1 MIIVQDVERRIGTAE
16 VIKPDLVARLLKLLQ
31 TAEQI
36 MLFFDQRR
44 FRHFDTEII
53 SLQIIAGNDFFN
65 NRKRVHEV
73 EIMTR

>member
-16 VIKPDLVARLLKLLQ
+16 VVKPDLVARLLKLLQ

-53 SLQIIAGNDFFN
+53 PLQIIAGNDFFN